1 MPDVDQEMSAFD
13 QKATGLIM
21 SPSNGTCHNLEMLA
35 KEDSIWLNRHKT
47 EVVVKVNGVVAHA
60 CPERERPSEGCL
72 RSSPLL
78 YE

>member
-1 MPDVDQEMSAFD
+1 MPDVDQEMTAFD

-47 EVVVKVNGVVAHA
+47 EVVVKLDLF
-60 CPERERPSEGCL
+60 PKSRD
-72 RSSPLL
+72 
-78 YE
+78 